1 MKKNILFCLMTS
13 IAILAVSCTKEQGTD
28 VHLGKV
34 EFNATISQ
42 DAAPESKVEIGTFEE
57 GKAKLFFQK
66 GDKIKL
72 VYASGAYDAQVTSVT
87 ETGIA
92 TIVAESAPVDGVI
105 MEAWYPGDSYSNGE
119 MSAPSI
125 QQHGNLPII
134 LKGSLQ
140 GEELLFSADPGFTF
154 ISYPLTGT
162 LQIKEA
168 YLYFRDTPNLFSAYG
183 EVCPSDYTLKF
194 DTPLQLTEEAQN
206 IHFVIPASAGKVVTL
221 EVKTPTPEGALISDY
236 KLLRRKKTAVDFSN
250 GKAKVMPVMNF
261 SETDTDI
268 SGSRWAGETLLNTAV
283 DQRIGKGE
291 NTYTLEGNV
300 VKCNLY
306 ATGNYQKLNMYI
318 KSNPHVQGKIYPG
331 NHRYVAIKS
340 NIVHAMSTPPEGHKA
355 AATPDWDFRL
365 SNAESTATQSFQ
377 FLEGKTRYRKSGEI
391 DCGDNVKITYFDLL
405 QNWNNYYFPTN
416 LPVGTKGCYFV
427 QQITYKDADGN
438 ITHPDL
444 TVDVYW
450 FGFFNSLEE
459 IQAYEASLNK

>member
-1 MKKNILFCLMTS
+1 MTS

-28 VHLGKV
+28 VRLGKV
-34 EFNATISQ
+34 EFSASISQ
-42 DAAPESKVEIGTFEE
+42 DAAPESKVVIGTMEE

-72 VYASGAYDAQVTSVT
+72 VYASGAYDAKVTSVT
-87 ETGIA
+87 EAGIA
-92 TIVAESAPVDGVI
+92 TIVAESAPVDGTI
-105 MEAWYPGDSYSNGE
+105 TEAWYPGDSYSNGE
-119 MSAPSI
+119 MNAPSI

-140 GEELLFSADPGFTF
+140 GEELLFNADPGFTF

-183 EVCPSDYTLKF
+183 EVCPCNYTLKF
-194 DTPLQLTEEAQN
+194 DTPLQLTEDAQN
-206 IHFVIPASAGKVVTL
+206 INFVIPASAGKVVTL
-221 EVKTPTPEGALISDY
+221 EVKTPAPEGALVSDY
-236 KLLRRKKTAVDFSN
+236 KLLRRKNTAVDFSN

-268 SGSRWAGETLLNTAV
+268 AESRWAGETLLNTAI
-283 DQRIGKGE
+283 DQRLGKGE
-291 NTYTLEGNV
+291 NTYLTEDNV
-300 VKCNLY
+300 IKCKLY
-306 ATGNYQKLNMYI
+306 ATGDYQKLNMYL
-318 KSNPHVQGKIYPG
+318 KSNPHIQGKIYPG
-331 NHRYVAIKS
+331 NHRYAAIKS

-355 AATPDWDFRL
+355 AANPDWDFRL
-365 SNAESTATQSFQ
+365 STAESTGPQSFQ

-405 QNWNNYYFPTN
+405 QYWKDYYFPTN

-427 QQITYKDADGN
+427 QQIKYMDANGE
-438 ITHPDL
+438 IAHPDL

-450 FGFFNSLEE
+450 FGFFNTVEE
-459 IQAYEASLNK
+459 IVAYDESLQ